1 MAQRK
6 RKLTAAEKAEKKR
19 RQKKYMTIFINGKLH
34 PHVVCL
40 EVKLAEKWDR
50 RWERPM
56 RSLND
61 HKGIHVDRMIGVY
74 SGTRVYHYEGIDVLP
89 VKEFL
94 EQLHNGQVF

>member
-1 MAQRK
+1 MS
-6 RKLTAAEKAEKKR
+6 
-19 RQKKYMTIFINGKLH
+19 I

-56 RSLND
+56 RSLSD
-61 HKGIHVDRMIGVY
+61 HEGIHVDRMIGVY
-74 SGTRVYHYEGIDVLP
+74 TGARAYHYDGDGVDVLP

-94 EQLHNGQVF
+94 GQLHHGHVF